1 MDNYKKEGRGGF
13 RIQAPVCNRQVGV
26 DLSTDFSLPD
36 YQPEIKRLL
45 RVKAIASPPERYVG
59 VGSADF
65 SGTVDYCILY
75 AGNDGAMYSASRT
88 EEYSFSVPL
97 EMTSDFDI
105 GEGLVCDATVTPEM
119 ALGRVSSPRKLSLRC
134 KLRADVR
141 VFGTRVV
148 EENVDAEAAN
158 ALERLRGEVLCAR
171 VLCGNSE
178 PIVLEDEVLFDS
190 QWSDLRM
197 IAVDGQVL
205 VSEATAGSGCVTC
218 RGEVYLKLLYCHE
231 GSSDAP
237 VTQVRKL
244 PFVHTIPVDGCEVN
258 CECAAHGV
266 CNDVHVT
273 VEDGRVLCEVSV
285 RLQVRAQRN
294 EAVCFTRDLYSTSS
308 EHENR
313 YTELVLPMALKC
325 FNGNFSLNTTLSLEE
340 AGIRPG
346 MRVPDASVASISVT
360 PERESGKTCLVGKC
374 RCHLILQD
382 GEDLSAQEVELPFRY
397 EMDGLSGEAVEYDP
411 CVEAVSCRVRL
422 DGERIAIDTELA
434 VSACVRGEGRVR
446 VLSEAKFGAP
456 VKKAA
461 SVYTVC
467 YPAKTDSLW
476 SVAKKYHRSV
486 DAVAQMNGLSGAAA
500 ADSTDSLAG
509 VAYLLV

>member
-1 MDNYKKEGRGGF
+1 MDNYMKEGCRGF

-26 DLSTDFSLPD
+26 DLNTDFSLPD

-45 RVKAIASPPERYVG
+45 RVKAVASPPDKYIG

-75 AGNDGAMYSASRT
+75 AGNDGALYSANRT

-105 GEGLVCDATVTPEM
+105 GEGLICDATVTPEM

-158 ALERLRGEVLCAR
+158 ALERLRGEALCAHIFY
-171 VLCGNSE
+171 GNSD
-178 PIVLEDEVLFDS
+178 PIALEDEILFDS
-190 QWSDLRM
+190 QWADLRM
-197 IAVDGQVL
+197 IAADGQVL
-205 VSEATAGSGCVTC
+205 VSDATAGSGCVTC

-231 GSSDAP
+231 GGNDAP
-237 VTQVRKL
+237 MSQIRKI
-244 PFVHTIPVDGCEVN
+244 PFVHTVSVDGCEVN

-266 CNDVHVT
+266 CNDIHVT
-273 VEDGRVLCEVSV
+273 VEDARVLCDVNM
-285 RLQVRAQRN
+285 RLQIRAQRN

-313 YTELVLPMALKC
+313 YTELVLPTAIKC

-340 AGIRPG
+340 AGIRTG
-346 MRVPDASVASISVT
+346 MRVPDASVSSVSVGV
-360 PERESGKTCLVGKC
+360 ERDAGKIYLCGKC
-374 RCHLILQD
+374 RCHLILQEGD
-382 GEDLSAQEVELPFRY
+382 DLSAQELEVPFRY
-397 EMDGLSGEAVEYDP
+397 EPDGITADAVEYEP
-411 CVEAVSCRVRL
+411 YVEAVSCRVRL
-422 DGERIAIDTELA
+422 DGERIAIDAELA

-446 VLSEAKFGAP
+446 VLSEAKFGER
-456 VKKAA
+456 VQRSA
-461 SVYTVC
+461 SSYTVC
-467 YPAKTDSLW
+467 YPAKTDTLW
-476 SVAKKYHRSV
+476 SVAKKYHRPV
-486 DAVAQMNGLSGAAA
+486 EAVAQMNALTNAAS
-500 ADSTDSLAG
+500 ADSAESLAG
-509 VAYLLV
+509 VVYLLV